1 MTEKDQTMVPQ
12 HTNER
17 DPSVDIHAYL
27 DGELGPDEAAEVE
40 AYLQSDAEAMAR
52 FEHYAGHKDLIREA
66 GGSGTPEVTDLKTA
80 ALERQLAAKLSSR
93 AAHGAARPWRVVPL
107 QIAAAVALVAAGWI
121 GHAQYAPSADGE
133 PGYVAEALGAHQ
145 VFAHDF
151 IRPAEFG
158 PDVNDEALAWL
169 STKLG
174 QSVEVPALGP
184 VGLELVGLR
193 LLGTAEGALAYFLYE
208 KPDGTRVS
216 LTLSRHPDGEPAV
229 KFATYGDH
237 GRHVGYWSTGSLD
250 YALVAES
257 DSAVREIAAEVDQ
270 SVTF

>member
-1 MTEKDQTMVPQ
+1 MVPE
-12 HTNER
+12 HTEER
-17 DPSVDIHAYL
+17 DPSADIHAYL

-52 FEHYAGHKDLIREA
+52 FEQYARHKDLVREA
-66 GGSGTPEVTDLKTA
+66 GGSGTRDVADLKTA
-80 ALERQLAAKLSSR
+80 ALERQLAGKLSTR
-93 AAHGAARPWRVVPL
+93 AAHGAARSRRVVPF
-107 QIAAAVALVAAGWI
+107 QIAAAVALVAVGWF
-121 GHAQYAPSADGE
+121 GHAQFAPNAGGE
-133 PGYVAEALGAHQ
+133 PGYVAEAVGAHQ

-174 QSVEVPALGP
+174 QSVSVPALGP

-193 LLGTAEGALAYFLYE
+193 LLGTAEGPLAYFLYE

-229 KFATYGDH
+229 KFATYGDQ
-237 GRHVGYWSTGSLD
+237 GRHVGYWSAGSFD

-257 DSAVREIAAEVDQ
+257 DSAIREIAAQVDH
-270 SVTF
+270 SITF